1 MGYLIMKLL
10 HILFVV
16 LFLGNIITAVFWKRH
31 ADNSKDPSII
41 GHTIKGIM
49 KADRYFTMPGVIGL
63 AIFGFAAQGMFPWSI
78 TTGWILWSII
88 LFVISGAVFMG
99 RVVPIQKKLIALT
112 ASSDFNQAEYQAL
125 SKQWD
130 LWGTIATVAP
140 LIAVILMVLK
150 VPH

>member
-1 MGYLIMKLL
+1 
-10 HILFVV
+10 
-16 LFLGNIITAVFWKRH
+16 
-31 ADNSKDPSII
+31 
-41 GHTIKGIM
+41 
-49 KADRYFTMPGVIGL
+49 
-63 AIFGFAAQGMFPWSI
+63 MFPWSI